1 MIVQEDHMTTATPTE
16 SDVSNSS
23 PRLPVRVRVGQGV
36 LTAVLIACALV
47 ALSTMFV
54 DDPFEPAA
62 VLLIASFG
70 TLAAALGLAAVWG
83 GIRSRTVRLGL
94 WALPLFFVWHIAA
107 LGTWIP
113 DAVLA
118 VVAASGV
125 VLVSGSAVSRPE
137 HDAP

>member
-1 MIVQEDHMTTATPTE
+1 MTTAMPTQ
-16 SDVSNSS
+16 SDIHDKRL
-23 PRLPVRVRVGQGV
+23 RLPLRVRIGQGV

-62 VLLIASFG
+62 VVLIASFG

-83 GIRSRTVRLGL
+83 GVRSRTVRLGL
-94 WALPLFFVWHIAA
+94 WALPLFFVWHVAA

-125 VLVSGSAVSRPE
+125 MLVTGPTASQREPESR
-137 HDAP
+137 

>member
-1 MIVQEDHMTTATPTE
+1 MSANTMTAAVAHDT
-16 SDVSNSS
+16 D
-23 PRLPVRVRVGQGV
+23 RLPRRVRVGQAL

-47 ALSTMFV
+47 SLSTMFV

-62 VLLIASFG
+62 VVLIASFG
-70 TLAAALGLAAVWG
+70 ALAAALGLVAVWG
-83 GIRSRTVRLGL
+83 GVRSRIVQAGM

-118 VVAASGV
+118 VVAAAGV
-125 VLVSGSAVSRPE
+125 VLFSGAGPRNR
-137 HDAP
+137 

>member
-1 MIVQEDHMTTATPTE
+1 MTTAMPTE
-16 SDVSNSS
+16 SDVRDVSE
-23 PRLPVRVRVGQGV
+23 RLPVRVRIGQGV

-62 VLLIASFG
+62 VVLIASFG

-83 GIRSRTVRLGL
+83 GVRSRTVRLGL
-94 WALPLFFVWHIAA
+94 WALPLFFVWHVAA

-125 VLVSGSAVSRPE
+125 VLVTGPTGSRPNHE
-137 HDAP
+137 PS